1 MSAVKEKI
9 AKLLAL
15 STSPNESEAQAA
27 LLKARELMAKHK
39 LRPEECQEKQDAR
52 VIVQTIGV
60 ECTKMTDTWA
70 LALGSIIGKRYCCK
84 VFRHHAHGAKKVEV
98 GFVGL
103 ADDFEVCRKIYLYA
117 YQCVKSRCERIQARE
132 RRQCGGTEIREMC
145 NAYGWGFCYGL
156 EEAFQ
161 KQEREHQEWG
171 LVLAVPQAVE
181 DAMNS
186 RNMSKPTPYGKANI
200 NGWRAKYVNAGYA
213 EGKKFV
219 PERQLEPGENNQK
232 ASA

>member
-1 MSAVKEKI
+1 MSEIKDKI

-15 STSPNESEAQAA
+15 ATSPNEKEAQEA

-39 LRPEECQEKQDAR
+39 LTAEECQEGQATKVVR
-52 VIVQTIGV
+52 QTVGV
-60 ECTKMTDTWA
+60 ECTKQTNPWA
-70 LALGSIIGKRYCCK
+70 VSLGSIISKRYCCQVYRQHTK
-84 VFRHHAHGAKKVEV
+84 GAKKVTV

-103 ADDFEVCRKIYLYA
+103 EDDFEVCRRIFLYA
-117 YQCVKSRCERIQARE
+117 YQCVDARCKRIRARE
-132 RRQCGGTEIREMC
+132 QDRGSKEVREMC

-156 EEAFQ
+156 EAAFQ
-161 KQEREHQEWG
+161 EQEKEHQEWG

-181 DAMNS
+181 DVISKMN
-186 RNMSKPTPYGKANI
+186 KPTPFGTMSVD
-200 NGWRAKYVNAGYA
+200 GWRAKYANAGYV

-219 PERQLEPGENNQK
+219 PEQQLEPGNKEQR

>member
-15 STSPNESEAQAA
+15 ATSPNEKDAQAA

-39 LRPEECQEKQDAR
+39 LRPEECQEKQS
-52 VIVQTIGV
+52 VKVVKQTVGM
-60 ECTKMTDTWA
+60 ECTQMTDTWVPE
-70 LALGSIIGKRYCCK
+70 LAAIVGERYCCK
-84 VFRHHAHGAKKVEV
+84 AYRQHVKGAKKVTM

-103 ADDFEVCRKIYLYA
+103 EDDFEVCRRVYLYA
-117 YQCVKSRCERIQARE
+117 CQCVKARCEDIRARE
-132 RRQCGGTEIREMC
+132 RGRSATELREMC
-145 NAYGWGFCYGL
+145 NAFGWGFCYGL
-156 EEAFQ
+156 EAAFQ
-161 KQEREHQEWG
+161 QQEKEHQEWG

-181 DAMNS
+181 DAMS
-186 RNMSKPTPYGKANI
+186 RMSKPTTYAKANTS
-200 NGWRAKYVNAGYA
+200 GWRAQYASAGYA

-219 PERQLEPGENNQK
+219 PGRQLEPGNNNQK

>member
-1 MSAVKEKI
+1 MADIREKV

-15 STSPNESEAQAA
+15 ATSPNEQEAQAA

-39 LRPEECQEKQDAR
+39 LRPEECQEGQDTR

-70 LALGSIIGKRYCCK
+70 LALGGIIGKRYCCK

-98 GFVGL
+98 GFAGL

-117 YQCVKSRCERIQARE
+117 HQCVKNRCERIQVQE
-132 RRQCGGTEIREMC
+132 RRRCGGTEIREMC
-145 NAYGWGFCYGL
+145 NTYGWGFCYGL
-156 EEAFQ
+156 EAAFQ
-161 KQEREHQEWG
+161 EQEREHQEWG
-171 LVLAVPQAVE
+171 LVLAVPQAVD

-186 RNMSKPTPYGKANI
+186 RNMSKTTPYGKANTS
-200 NGWRAKYVNAGYA
+200 GWRVKYANAGYA

-219 PERQLEPGENNQK
+219 PEQQLEPGADHQQ

>member
-15 STSPNESEAQAA
+15 AASPNEKEAQAA

-39 LRPEECQEKQDAR
+39 LTPEECREETDVK
-52 VIVQTIGV
+52 VVTQTIGV

-70 LALGSIIGKRYCCK
+70 LTLGSIISRRYCCQVYRSHTK
-84 VFRHHAHGAKKVEV
+84 GAKKVMV

-103 ADDFEVCRKIYLYA
+103 KDDFEVCRRIYLYA
-117 YQCVKSRCERIQARE
+117 YRCIMARCERIQAKE
-132 RRQCGGTEIREMC
+132 RGRSSGKEIREMC

-156 EEAFQ
+156 EAAFQ
-161 KQEREHQEWG
+161 QQEKEHQEWS

-181 DAMNS
+181 NAMS
-186 RNMSKPTPYGKANI
+186 HMSKPTTYAKANTS
-200 NGWRAKYVNAGYA
+200 GWRAKYANAGYA
-213 EGKKFV
+213 EGKRFV
-219 PERQLEPGENNQK
+219 PGQQLEPGNHNQK

>member
-1 MSAVKEKI
+1 MSTIKEKI

-15 STSPNESEAQAA
+15 AASPNEKEAQAA

-39 LRPEECQEKQDAR
+39 LTAEECQEGQTVK
-52 VIVQTIGV
+52 VIRQTVGV
-60 ECTKMTDTWA
+60 ECTQQTNPWA
-70 LALGSIIGKRYCCK
+70 VSLGGIISKRYCCQ
-84 VFRHHAHGAKKVEV
+84 VYRQHAKGAKKVTV

-103 ADDFEVCRKIYLYA
+103 EDDFDVCRRIFLYA
-117 YQCVKSRCERIQARE
+117 YQCVEARCKRIRARE
-132 RRQCGGTEIREMC
+132 RGRSSKEVREMC

-156 EEAFQ
+156 EAAFQ
-161 KQEREHQEWG
+161 EQEKEHQEWG

-181 DAMNS
+181 DVISKMN
-186 RNMSKPTPYGKANI
+186 KLTPFGTVSVD
-200 NGWRAKYVNAGYA
+200 GWRAKYANAGYV

-219 PERQLEPGENNQK
+219 PERQLEPGNKKQQ